1 MKLIRKIDN
10 YINDKNIRIIST
22 DNYVNITNY
31 NKILDFDSNNINIEL
46 SNYNLLI
53 KGKELVINKMYDN
66 ELLIKGKIE
75 SIIYR

>member
-10 YINDKNIRIIST
+10 YINDKDIKIIST

-31 NKILDFDSNNINIEL
+31 VKILDFDSNNIDIEL

-53 KGKELVINKMYDN
+53 KGKDLVINKMYDN

>member
-10 YINDKNIRIIST
+10 YINDKNIKIISSN
-22 DNYVNITNY
+22 NYVNITNY
-31 NKILDFDSNNINIEL
+31 IKILDFDSNNIDIEL
-46 SNYNLLI
+46 STYNLLI

>member
-10 YINDKNIRIIST
+10 YINDKDIKIIST

-31 NKILDFDSNNINIEL
+31 NKILDIDSKNIDIEL

-53 KGKELVINKMYDN
+53 KGKNLVINKMYDN

>member
-1 MKLIRKIDN
+1 MNLIRKIDN
-10 YINDKNIRIIST
+10 YINDKNIKIIST
-22 DNYVNITNY
+22 NNYVNITNY
-31 NKILDFDSNNINIEL
+31 NKILDFDSNNIDIEL

-53 KGKELVINKMYDN
+53 KGNNLVINKMYDN

>member
-1 MKLIRKIDN
+1 MKLIRRIDN

-31 NKILDFDSNNINIEL
+31 NKILDFNSNNIDIDL
-46 SNYNLLI
+46 GNYNILI

>member
-10 YINDKNIRIIST
+10 YINDRSIKIISSN
-22 DNYVNITNY
+22 NYVNITNY
-31 NKILDFDSNNINIEL
+31 NKILDFNSNNIDIEL
-46 SNYNLLI
+46 NNYNLLI
-53 KGKELVINKMYDN
+53 KGNNLVINKMYDN

>member
-10 YINDKNIRIIST
+10 YINDKNIKIISSN
-22 DNYVNITNY
+22 NYVNITNY
-31 NKILDFDSNNINIEL
+31 TKILDFDSNNIDIEL
-46 SNYNLLI
+46 STYNLLI

>member
-1 MKLIRKIDN
+1 MNLIRKIDN

-22 DNYVNITNY
+22 NNYVNITNY
-31 NKILDFDSNNINIEL
+31 NKILDFDSNNIDIEL

>member
-10 YINDKNIRIIST
+10 YINDRSIKIISSN
-22 DNYVNITNY
+22 NYVNITNY
-31 NKILDFDSNNINIEL
+31 NKILDFDSNNIDVEL

-53 KGKELVINKMYDN
+53 KGNNLVINKMYDN

>member
-1 MKLIRKIDN
+1 MKLIRRIDN

-31 NKILDFDSNNINIEL
+31 VKILDFNSNNIDIEL
-46 SNYNLLI
+46 STYNLLI

>member
-1 MKLIRKIDN
+1 MNLIRKIDN

-22 DNYVNITNY
+22 NNYVNITNY
-31 NKILDFDSNNINIEL
+31 NKILDFDSNNIDIEL
-46 SNYNLLI
+46 SNYSLLI

>member
-22 DNYVNITNY
+22 NNYVNITNY
-31 NKILDFDSNNINIEL
+31 NKILDFDSNNIDIEL

>member
-1 MKLIRKIDN
+1 MRLIRKIDN
-10 YINDKNIRIIST
+10 YINDKDIKIIST

-31 NKILDFDSNNINIEL
+31 VKILDFNSNNIDIEL
-46 SNYNLLI
+46 STYNLLI
-53 KGKELVINKMYDN
+53 KGKDLVINKMYDN

>member
-1 MKLIRKIDN
+1 MRLISKIDN

-22 DNYVNITNY
+22 DNYVNITNFI
-31 NKILDFDSNNINIEL
+31 KILDFDSNNIDIEL

-53 KGKELVINKMYDN
+53 KGNNLVINKMYDN

>member
-10 YINDKNIRIIST
+10 YINDRSIKIISSN
-22 DNYVNITNY
+22 NYVNITNY
-31 NKILDFDSNNINIEL
+31 NKILDFDSNNIDIEL
-46 SNYNLLI
+46 NNYNLLI
-53 KGKELVINKMYDN
+53 KGNNLVINKMYDN

>member
-22 DNYVNITNY
+22 NNYVNITNY
-31 NKILDFDSNNINIEL
+31 IKILDFDSNNIDIEL
-46 SNYNLLI
+46 SNYSLLI

>member
-10 YINDKNIRIIST
+10 YINDKDIKIIST
-22 DNYVNITNY
+22 DNYVYITNY
-31 NKILDFDSNNINIEL
+31 VKILDFDSNNIDIGL

-53 KGKELVINKMYDN
+53 KGNNLVINKMYDN

>member
-10 YINDKNIRIIST
+10 YINDKDIKIIST

-31 NKILDFDSNNINIEL
+31 NKILDFDSNNIDIEL

-53 KGKELVINKMYDN
+53 KGNNLVINKMYDN

>member
-10 YINDKNIRIIST
+10 YINDKNVKIISSN
-22 DNYVNITNY
+22 NYVNITNY
-31 NKILDFDSNNINIEL
+31 TKILDFDSNNIDIEL

>member
-1 MKLIRKIDN
+1 MKLFRKIDN
-10 YINDKNIRIIST
+10 YINDKNIKIISSN
-22 DNYVNITNY
+22 NYVNITNY
-31 NKILDFDSNNINIEL
+31 IKILDFDSNNIDIEL
-46 SNYNLLI
+46 STYNLLI

>member
-10 YINDKNIRIIST
+10 YINDRSIKIISSN
-22 DNYVNITNY
+22 NYVNITNY
-31 NKILDFDSNNINIEL
+31 NKILDFDSNNIDIEL
-46 SNYNLLI
+46 NNYNLLI
-53 KGKELVINKMYDN
+53 KGNNLAINKMYDN

>member
-10 YINDKNIRIIST
+10 YINDKDIKIIST
-22 DNYVNITNY
+22 NNYVNITNY
-31 NKILDFDSNNINIEL
+31 IKILDFNSNNIDIEL
-46 SNYNLLI
+46 SNYKILI
-53 KGKELVINKMYDN
+53 KGNNLVINKMYDN

>member
-10 YINDKNIRIIST
+10 YINDKNIIIIST
-22 DNYVNITNY
+22 NNYVNITNY
-31 NKILDFDSNNINIEL
+31 NKILDFDSNNIDIEL

-53 KGKELVINKMYDN
+53 KGNNLVINKMYDN

>member
-10 YINDKNIRIIST
+10 YINDKNIKIISSN
-22 DNYVNITNY
+22 NYVNITNY
-31 NKILDFDSNNINIEL
+31 IKILDFDSNNIDIEL

>member
-10 YINDKNIRIIST
+10 YVNDSNVKIISSN
-22 DNYVNITNY
+22 NYVNIINY
-31 NKILDFDSNNINIEL
+31 NKILDFDSNNIDIEL
-46 SNYNLLI
+46 NNYNLLI
-53 KGKELVINKMYDN
+53 KGNNLVINKMYDN

>member
-10 YINDKNIRIIST
+10 YINDKNIRIISSN
-22 DNYVNITNY
+22 NYVNITNY
-31 NKILDFDSNNINIEL
+31 TKILDFDSNNIDIEL

>member
-31 NKILDFDSNNINIEL
+31 NKILDFDSNNIDIEL
-46 SNYNLLI
+46 NNYNLLI
-53 KGKELVINKMYDN
+53 KGNNLVINKMYDN

>member
-10 YINDKNIRIIST
+10 YINDKNIKVIST
-22 DNYVNITNY
+22 NNYVNITNY
-31 NKILDFDSNNINIEL
+31 NKILDFDSNNIDIEL

-53 KGKELVINKMYDN
+53 KGNNLVINKMYDN

>member
-10 YINDKNIRIIST
+10 YINDRSIKIISSN
-22 DNYVNITNY
+22 NYVNITNY
-31 NKILDFDSNNINIEL
+31 NKILDFDSNNIDVEL

-53 KGKELVINKMYDN
+53 KGNNLVINKMYDN
-66 ELLIKGKIE
+66 ELLVKGEID

>member
-10 YINDKNIRIIST
+10 YINDKNIKIISSN
-22 DNYVNITNY
+22 NYVNITNY
-31 NKILDFDSNNINIEL
+31 TKILDFDSNNIDIEL

-53 KGKELVINKMYDN
+53 KGNNLVINKMYDN